1 MRVLVA
7 GGTGLIGS
15 RLVRSLR
22 ERQDTVLVLT
32 RRAEAARAALGPAC
46 TVVEG
51 DPTRPG
57 PWAGAVDDCDAVVNL
72 TGEDLFKERWSSAFK
87 KVLHDSRV
95 QSTANLVQALARK
108 PRTDAGLPRVL
119 VNASA
124 VGYYGARGDEELTE
138 ESPPGADFLARLCVD
153 WEQAALAAEAQGV
166 RAVAV
171 RTGVVLAREGGALQR
186 LLGPFQMGMGGPIG
200 SGRQWVSWVHPADL
214 LGILRLALDD
224 AAVRGQV
231 NATAPNPVTN
241 RAFAEAVGR
250 ALHCPAGLA
259 APEFAVRM
267 MLGEVADVVLSGQ
280 RVVPRKVSALGYS
293 FQFPTLDAAL
303 ADVLR

>member
-1 MRVLVA
+1 MRVFVA

-15 RLVRSLR
+15 RLVHSLS
-22 ERQDTVLVLT
+22 QDDNTVLVLS
-32 RRAEAARAALGPAC
+32 RRAEAARAALGSHC

-57 PWAGAVDDCDAVVNL
+57 PWVAAVDDCDAVVNL

-87 KVLHDSRV
+87 KVLRDSRV
-95 QSTANLVQALARK
+95 DSTANLVQALARK
-108 PRTDAGLPRVL
+108 PCTSAGHPRVL

-124 VGYYGARGDEELTE
+124 VGYYGARGDEDLTE
-138 ESPPGADFLARLCVD
+138 ESPPGDDFLARLCLD
-153 WEQAALAAEAQGV
+153 WERAALAAEAQGV
-166 RAVAV
+166 RAVVV
-171 RTGVVLAREGGALQR
+171 RTGVVLAQEGGALQR
-186 LLGPFQMGMGGPIG
+186 LLAPFRMGMGGPVG
-200 SGRQWVSWVHPADL
+200 SGRQWVSWVHAADVV
-214 LGILRLALDD
+214 GILRLALDG
-224 AAVRGQV
+224 AAVRGPL

-241 RAFAEAVGR
+241 RTFAEAVGR

-267 MLGEVADVVLSGQ
+267 MLGEVADVVLTGQ
-280 RVVPRKVSALGYS
+280 RVLPKNASALGYC